1 MTWNVSLLNEDVFQE
16 LNALEADLKAKFS
29 RVSRLLAEFGPQGVK
44 EPHVKP
50 LTVAGALIWEMRL
63 SGRNN
68 IARAVYVTQVNE
80 QIIVL
85 HIFIK
90 KTQKTPS
97 KAIATALRRYQTL
110 LEQNR

>member
-1 MTWNVSLLNEDVFQE
+1 MTWRVSLLNEDVLQE

-29 RVSRLLAEFGPQGVK
+29 RVSKLLAEFGPQGVK
-44 EPHVKP
+44 APHVKS
-50 LTVAGALIWEMRL
+50 LTVEGVPFWEMRL

-90 KTQKTPS
+90 KTQKTPA
-97 KAIATALRRYQTL
+97 KAIATALRRYQIL